1 MFRVE
6 TGPEWIHP
14 NFSPE
19 RCYCN
24 MTKRFDLNMMS
35 LYIYGIA
42 AFLIVSSVSAVIQPG
57 WCSRN
62 IKDQTGRIVSTPDDP
77 QRIVALAPSITEI
90 IFALGQEHRLR
101 GVTRFSDY
109 PQAADNLPKVGSYI
123 HLDLEKIVALN
134 PDLCIAIKDGNP
146 REVIKRL
153 ESLNIPVYAV
163 DPRNF
168 ATVMTSLQE
177 IGVLLNA
184 ENRAES
190 LSLEIQS
197 RIQQVKSGVEKSY
210 RRPRVFFQIGIS
222 PIVSAGTDT
231 FIHEMIILAGGE
243 NVAEGDVKYPR
254 FSREQVLGLS
264 PEIIIISSMA
274 RQAAFE
280 QIKSDWGRWPNLA
293 AVQSGQ
299 IYLVDSNLFDRPTPR
314 LIEALELLAGIIHPE
329 LFKDAK

>member
-1 MFRVE
+1 MK
-6 TGPEWIHP
+6 
-14 NFSPE
+14 N
-19 RCYCN
+19 
-24 MTKRFDLNMMS
+24 RFALNKTTR
-35 LYIYGIA
+35 YIYGVA
-42 AFLIVSSVSAVIQPG
+42 AFLIVLSVSAVIQPG
-57 WCSRN
+57 LCSRN
-62 IKDQTGRIVSTPDDP
+62 IKDQAGRIVSIPDDP

-109 PQAADNLPKVGSYI
+109 PEAANKLPKVGSYV

-134 PDLCIAIKDGNP
+134 PDLCIATKDGNP

-153 ESLNIPVYAV
+153 ESLNIPVYV
-163 DPRNF
+163 VNPRNLT
-168 ATVMTSLQE
+168 TVMKSLHE

-197 RIQQVKSGVEKSY
+197 RIQQVKLGVEKSY
-210 RRPRVFFQIGIS
+210 RRPRVFFQIGIT

-231 FIHEMIILAGGE
+231 IIHEMIILAGGK
-243 NVAEGDVKYPR
+243 NVTEGDVKYPR

-274 RQAAFE
+274 RQAVFE
-280 QIKSDWGRWPNLA
+280 QIKSEWGRWLSLA